1 MYKCEA
7 IVSTL
12 QNILRKNFYL
22 IVQIVRSLKL
32 HTQCRRDLLSHKEI
46 PDDVEDESDFWL
58 HLEEHNK
65 TVPYFCCC
73 CFHFLKLKNL
83 VS

>member
-46 PDDVEDESDFWL
+46 PDDVEDESDF
-58 HLEEHNK
+58 
-65 TVPYFCCC
+65 
-73 CFHFLKLKNL
+73 
-83 VS
+83 